1 MLYPKWKCQE
11 ELHRSKNPADP
22 SSTAYWDPTRWSV
35 TPSTPPS
42 PLRPSWLW
50 HPMAPSGVKT
60 QEMEPLKSKK
70 PGAHAQKPAIF
81 EAVSIYL
88 FNDCLIVFLRK
99 SSDPSGRC
107 ISHETN
113 NIYNATQAHQPR
125 IYNYIHLDALRPSVA
140 GVVLPGVFFQ
150 PGSAGFR
157 MMICHSNQ
165 GQGHHCHRQLSPNS
179 GRTLGS
185 GHRVDLERLGTGI
198 VLAEGSNRIYTCI
211 YTYTHMFI

>member
-60 QEMEPLKSKK
+60 QEMETLKSKK

-113 NIYNATQAHQPR
+113 NIYIMPHKPTSPGSII
-125 IYNYIHLDALRPSVA
+125 IYILMPSGPQLRESSFRGFSSSRA
-140 GVVLPGVFFQ
+140 Q
-150 PGSAGFR
+150 PGF
-157 MMICHSNQ
+157 
-165 GQGHHCHRQLSPNS
+165 
-179 GRTLGS
+179 
-185 GHRVDLERLGTGI
+185 E
-198 VLAEGSNRIYTCI
+198 
-211 YTYTHMFI
+211 